1 MLSTTSEICLTSDQL
16 SCSGKTCQECSTPRT
31 TLSAASWQGLL
42 ERTLPFRPAQI
53 DGRVQVWL
61 PDQNAK
67 QRGACSMLNISE
79 CPNDA
84 AESSLSQV
92 LWGGGIDPAK
102 ILFERQGLPRDSE
115 TSDVSREATAAFAQS
130 SFGAYRDASRAA
142 GTLTAS
148 GGDMGGGSESLIIG
162 TLTAR
167 DAEKQFANNQS
178 VDSGML
184 IVCKK

>member
-1 MLSTTSEICLTSDQL
+1 MEQ
-16 SCSGKTCQECSTPRT
+16 
-31 TLSAASWQGLL
+31 
-42 ERTLPFRPAQI
+42 TLPFRPAQS

-84 AESSLSQV
+84 VASSLSQV
-92 LWGGGIDPAK
+92 LLKGGGAVDPAK
-102 ILFERQGLPRDSE
+102 VLFERQGLPRDSE
-115 TSDVSREATAAFAQS
+115 TGDVPRETTSAFAQS

-148 GGDMGGGSESLIIG
+148 GGDMGGGQRIVNRIIG

-167 DAEKQFANNQS
+167 DYEKQFANNQS